1 MALIPFAEK
10 KLIKPGVNDPKI
22 KARLGILHVDA
33 NNSRDLYNWF
43 NGPSGGIESHEH
55 IRKDGHAYQYR
66 DTAYE
71 ADANWKANP
80 FAFAV
85 ETQGYADGEWTR
97 EQMQTIKR
105 SMIWANLE
113 ESMQIP
119 LVVPKRWDD
128 EGWGFHIQFEEWHP
142 EAKACPGK
150 DRIAQYWDELV
161 PWMKVANVA
170 IEDTILNRAD
180 RNLASNVRIERMLEL
195 LLTPEQRKVAKE
207 RSDAWLEDHPVHKG

>member
-10 KLIKPGVNDPKI
+10 KLIKPGANDPRI

-55 IRKDGHAYQYR
+55 IRKDGHSYQYR

-80 FAFAV
+80 FAFSV
-85 ETQGYADGEWTR
+85 ETQGYGDGEWSR
-97 EQMQTIKR
+97 EQMHTIKR

-113 ESMQIP
+113 DSMQIP
-119 LVVPKRWDD
+119 LVVPKRWDG
-128 EGWGFHIQFEEWHP
+128 EGWGFHIQFDEWHP

-150 DRIAQYWDELV
+150 DRIEQYWDELV

-180 RNLASNVRIERMLEL
+180 RGLLSLNRLEEMLKEVL
-195 LLTPEQRKVAKE
+195 SPAQEARAKA
-207 RSDAWLEDHPVHKG
+207 RSDRYAVTHEPHKG